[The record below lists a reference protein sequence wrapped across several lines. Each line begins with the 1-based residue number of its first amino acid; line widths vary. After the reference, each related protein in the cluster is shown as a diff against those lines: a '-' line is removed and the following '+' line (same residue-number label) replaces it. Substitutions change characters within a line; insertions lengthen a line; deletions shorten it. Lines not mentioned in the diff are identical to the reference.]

1 MRHFKYF
8 AASVLLL
15 TLILAACGPVPEQT
29 QPEDNQPEDAQSDDT
44 QAEDETQ
51 ISLIVSASPVR
62 CVGVAEDCL
71 QVKFS
76 PEGDWE
82 ALQSRIEGFEY
93 ELGYRYVLLV
103 EAQADQAADSG
114 SAKGRYKL
122 VQVQEKSKEL
132 EVNPNDLGG
141 TFWVLST
148 SGGMAQPD
156 AASTRAQVSFQ
167 YDPAENM
174 ISGRAGCNTYMANA
188 KIDYAQMTL
197 EVATVGTTRMACPE
211 EVMELEYQF
220 LEMLDRV
227 ASYAVEEGM
236 LYLFTTDS
244 EVLTFVPGTPS
255 R

>member
-1 MRHFKYF
+1 MRHFKVY
-8 AASVLLL
+8 AAAVLLFTFLL
-15 TLILAACGPVPEQT
+15 TACGGAPEAS
-29 QPEDNQPEDAQSDDT
+29 QPEDAQSADVP
-44 QAEDETQ
+44 AGDENLSQ
-51 ISLIVSASPVR
+51 ISLIVSSNLVR
-62 CVGVAEDCL
+62 CVGVGDDCL

-103 EAQADQAADSG
+103 EEVEEQAEDAVG
-114 SAKGRYKL
+114 AKVQYKL
-122 VQVQEKSKEL
+122 VQVQEKAKEV
-132 EVNPNDLGG
+132 EVNADDLGG

-167 YDPAENM
+167 YDPVENM

-227 ASYAVEEGM
+227 ASYAVEDGM

-244 EVLTFVPGTPS
+244 EVLTFAPGTPS